1 MGAKP
6 GPNRLRAAL
15 SAGSGGLQERP
26 FGGRRLPGGP
36 AMAAVEAVQCLQLVG
51 AHQLLAHVP
60 RPGIGGEGVVEALAA
75 RLPPD
80 LGPADPLPQPQQA
93 GALAEGQVALV
104 LPGHPRLLG
113 AEGRREKK
121 GEEGGQAQEEAEPHG
136 GNPHSSAPVGAR
148 AADARTRLKIHL
160 SGTLGCGGGRL

>member
-26 FGGRRLPGGP
+26 FGGRRLPGGS
-36 AMAAVEAVQCLQLVG
+36 AMAAVEAVQRLQLVG
-51 AHQLLAHVP
+51 GHQLLARVP
-60 RPGIGGEGVVEALAA
+60 RPGVGGEGVVEALAA

-93 GALAEGQVALV
+93 GALAEGQVTLV

-113 AEGRREKK
+113 AEGRRREKK
-121 GEEGGQAQEEAEPHG
+121 GAKLRRRQSPMGGTPTARPRWEHVPQMRAQG
-136 GNPHSSAPVGAR
+136 
-148 AADARTRLKIHL
+148 
-160 SGTLGCGGGRL
+160 